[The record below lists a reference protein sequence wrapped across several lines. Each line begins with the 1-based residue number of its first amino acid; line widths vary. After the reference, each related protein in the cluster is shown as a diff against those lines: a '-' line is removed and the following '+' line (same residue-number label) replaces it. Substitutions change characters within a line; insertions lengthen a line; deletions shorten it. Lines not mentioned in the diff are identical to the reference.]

1 MPEFL
6 TLVPPKE
13 ALKVFLDNIPVST
26 QTDNIKT
33 TKALG
38 RVLAENVNAPHPLPA
53 FPRST
58 VDGYA
63 VRALDTH
70 GASGTLPTYL
80 SVVGEVPMGGEPE
93 FSVEAA
99 QAGLIHTG
107 GMLPEGANAI
117 VMVEYTQQ
125 ARDGEVEILHSVA
138 AGENV
143 INVGEDVKSGE
154 VVIPRGRLLRAA
166 EIGGLMAL
174 GFTQVQVVRKPV
186 VGIISTGDEVV
197 PPDQEPK
204 IGQVRDVNSYT
215 LSSLVQ
221 EAGGLAH
228 IYGIIPDSADAVQKA
243 AEIALRECDIVII
256 TAGSSV
262 STRDITGDVINK
274 LGEPGVLIHGV
285 NLRPGK
291 PTILGVCDGKAVIGL
306 PGNPVSA
313 LVVAGLFVA
322 PAIKKLLGVTGTQIR
337 ATIPAKLS
345 LNLSSIS
352 GREDWIAVRLEQDNG
367 EYTAEP
373 IFGKSNL
380 IFTLARADG
389 LICIPADANG
399 IPAGQ
404 IVDVELM

>member
-6 TLVPPKE
+6 TLVPPTE
-13 ALKVFLDNIPVST
+13 ALTLFLDNLPSAPQAESINT
-26 QTDNIKT
+26 AE
-33 TKALG
+33 ALG
-38 RVLAENVNAPHPLPA
+38 RVLADSVHAPQPLPA

-70 GASGTLPTYL
+70 GASETLPTYL
-80 SVVGEVPMGGEPE
+80 RLVGEVPMGAEPE
-93 FSVEAA
+93 FSLDEA

-107 GMLPEGANAI
+107 GMLPQRANAV

-125 ARDGEVEILHSVA
+125 AREGEVEILHSVA

-154 VVIPRGRLLRAA
+154 EVIPRGRRLRAA

-174 GFTQVQVVRKPV
+174 GFTKVQVARQPI

-197 PPDQEPK
+197 PPDQDTN
-204 IGQVRDVNSYT
+204 IGQVRDINSYT

-221 EAGGLAH
+221 DAGGTAH
-228 IYGIIPDSADAVQKA
+228 RYGIIQDSADVVQ
-243 AEIALRECDIVII
+243 EIAEKALRDCDFVII

-274 LGEPGVLIHGV
+274 LGQPGVLIHGV

-313 LVVAGLFVA
+313 LVVAGLFVV
-322 PAIKKLLGVTGTQIR
+322 PAIKKLLGVSGAQVS

-352 GREDWIAVRLEQDNG
+352 GREDWIAVRLEAANG

-373 IFGKSNL
+373 VFGKSNL

-389 LICIPADANG
+389 LIRIPADANG
-399 IPAGQ
+399 IPAGE
-404 IVDVELM
+404 IVDVVLM

>member
-26 QTDNIKT
+26 QTDTIKT

-154 VVIPRGRLLRAA
+154 VVIPRGRRLRAA

-204 IGQVRDVNSYT
+204 IGQVRDINSYT

-221 EAGGLAH
+221 EAGGLAQM
-228 IYGIIPDSADAVQKA
+228 YGIIPDSADAVQKA
-243 AEIALRECDIVII
+243 AETALRECDVVII

-313 LVVAGLFVA
+313 LVVAGLFVV
-322 PAIKKLLGVTGTQIR
+322 PAIKNLLGVTGTQIR
-337 ATIPAKLS
+337 ATIQAKLS
-345 LNLSSIS
+345 INLSSIS
-352 GREDWIAVRLEQDNG
+352 GREDWIAVRLEPDSG

-373 IFGKSNL
+373 VFGKSNL

-399 IPAGQ
+399 IPAGE